1 MVTKVVMMGFKLGS
15 QALADECMRRQDI
28 DPAFQEKLKGLTLR
42 LLFVGLDCPG
52 NEDRQLAIELDHGRF
67 ISIGVSAKPAPS
79 DLRSALFDRTRYDF
93 RVQAPQKT
101 LVDLINGKI
110 DLITAVQLV
119 KIEGDI
125 SKLIAQA
132 AGFIGF
138 IDLLSTM
145 DIVP

>member
-1 MVTKVVMMGFKLGS
+1 MMGFKLGT

-28 DPAFQEKLKGLTLR
+28 DPSFQAKLKGLNLKI
-42 LLFVGLDCPG
+42 LFVGLDCPG

-67 ISIGVSAKPAPS
+67 ASIGVSVKPAPS
-79 DLRSALFDRTRYDF
+79 DLRSASFDHAAYDF

-101 LVDLINGKI
+101 LVDLINGRV
-110 DLITAVQLV
+110 DLITAIQLV

-125 SKLIAQA
+125 GKLMAQA

-145 DIVP
+145 DIEQ